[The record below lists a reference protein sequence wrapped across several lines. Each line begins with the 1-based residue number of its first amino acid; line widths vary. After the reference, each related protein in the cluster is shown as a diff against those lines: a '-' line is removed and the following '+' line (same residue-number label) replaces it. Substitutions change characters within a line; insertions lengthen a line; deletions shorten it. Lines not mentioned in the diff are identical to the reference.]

1 MSELIHICWFKSTS
15 GVKLDNG
22 QPLVTLTLFE
32 LRLSVDAAVSM
43 ETALLRNAA
52 AAAAA
57 TVRYGCPTSANQ
69 RYRRARKQTRLG
81 KCQTRLIAILFSTH
95 WLSFSSISVQC
106 FKVCLISA
114 SAHYIEKIRRY
125 VLYLC
130 TWWKYLGELLMDGTA
145 KNNVTNLML
154 EFKRFHIKTSLQ
166 ILLHLDNSQNC
177 KFPTTTVSYEWRKNC
192 RPY

>member
-1 MSELIHICWFKSTS
+1 
-15 GVKLDNG
+15 VKLDNG

-43 ETALLRNAA
+43 ETTLLRNAAA

-95 WLSFSSISVQC
+95 
-106 FKVCLISA
+106 
-114 SAHYIEKIRRY
+114 
-125 VLYLC
+125 
-130 TWWKYLGELLMDGTA
+130 
-145 KNNVTNLML
+145 
-154 EFKRFHIKTSLQ
+154 
-166 ILLHLDNSQNC
+166 
-177 KFPTTTVSYEWRKNC
+177 
-192 RPY
+192 

>member
-1 MSELIHICWFKSTS
+1 
-15 GVKLDNG
+15 VKLDNG

-43 ETALLRNAA
+43 ETALLRNAAAA

-95 WLSFSSISVQC
+95 
-106 FKVCLISA
+106 
-114 SAHYIEKIRRY
+114 
-125 VLYLC
+125 
-130 TWWKYLGELLMDGTA
+130 
-145 KNNVTNLML
+145 
-154 EFKRFHIKTSLQ
+154 
-166 ILLHLDNSQNC
+166 
-177 KFPTTTVSYEWRKNC
+177 
-192 RPY
+192 

>member
-1 MSELIHICWFKSTS
+1 
-15 GVKLDNG
+15 VKLDNG

-57 TVRYGCPTSANQ
+57 ATVRYGCPASANQ

-95 WLSFSSISVQC
+95 
-106 FKVCLISA
+106 
-114 SAHYIEKIRRY
+114 
-125 VLYLC
+125 
-130 TWWKYLGELLMDGTA
+130 
-145 KNNVTNLML
+145 
-154 EFKRFHIKTSLQ
+154 
-166 ILLHLDNSQNC
+166 
-177 KFPTTTVSYEWRKNC
+177 
-192 RPY
+192 